1 LQPPAAS
8 QWDELKSSLV
18 GAFDWMTFGMWK
30 TLGDVRKTMEHLG
43 GLVGLVMDLNGED
56 KENILSVTLCEYRTA
71 AASCMYE

>member
-1 LQPPAAS
+1 
-8 QWDELKSSLV
+8 
-18 GAFDWMTFGMWK
+18 MTFGMWK